1 MSLDKLSDNEFFD
14 AVKSGMHST
23 VVHVRSYIDFYKA
36 AAQSK
41 AYVVYIS
48 ISFTHVHMSVYP
60 LHVSISFAHVSI
72 SFTHVSISFAH
83 VSISFAHVPASFP
96 GSCRVV
102 PRNLIRLHVCNVHVY
117 ISNHGR

>member
-1 MSLDKLSDNEFFD
+1 MSCTLLSLDKLSDNEFFD

-72 SFTHVSISFAH
+72 SFTHVHMSVYPLHMSVYPLH
-83 VSISFAHVPASFP
+83 MSVYPLHMSQ
-96 GSCRVV
+96 
-102 PRNLIRLHVCNVHVY
+102 PRSQAPV
-117 ISNHGR
+117 G